1 MKCMNE
7 NVKVREIAEETGG
20 AGWMAIICGTICVVG
35 ISTGPI
41 ALEAGAFI
49 GVGAL

>member
-1 MKCMNE
+1 MNE
-7 NVKVREIAEETGG
+7 EVLVNEISEETGG
-20 AGWMAIICGTICVVG
+20 TGWMIIVCGSLCIVG
-35 ISTGPI
+35 LASGPV

>member
-7 NVKVREIAEETGG
+7 EVLVNEISEETGG
-20 AGWMAIICGTICVVG
+20 TGWMIIVRGSICLVG
-35 ISTGPI
+35 LSTGPV
-41 ALEAGAFI
+41 ALEAGSFI